1 MDQPSLREEW
11 LLLDNGLEQLERVER
26 EREIGCR
33 SGWTRSLTS
42 IALNSRH
49 RGERAGWQTELEIV
63 VPRWREGSINGGAS
77 QEEQFRARFGL
88 IIQHRKEDRA
98 RFGCCKREGLNRR
111 DAKGNLGAGEG
122 LAAMRYDFS
131 TVIAR

>member
-1 MDQPSLREEW
+1 MDRPAFSVEW
-11 LLLDNGLEQLERVER
+11 LLLDNGLEQLEREERGR
-26 EREIGCR
+26 ERGREMGCR
-33 SGWTRSLTS
+33 SGWTRWLTS

-49 RGERAGWQTELEIV
+49 RGAGWQTEVEIV

-111 DAKGNLGAGEG
+111 RQREIWERVKGWL
-122 LAAMRYDFS
+122 R
-131 TVIAR
+131 